1 MKSLTGFQPGNFPV
15 RSRSD
20 IPEAL
25 EALKNRPLYAEK
37 WAHFKMVNFLREGD
51 FSLPWLWP
59 WVLSLPSTARFLTS
73 FCTDGAHRN

>member
-1 MKSLTGFQPGNFPV
+1 MKSLTSFQPGNFPV

-37 WAHFKMVNFLREGD
+37 WAHFKMVNLFWEGGFLFALALALGFEPPLY
-51 FSLPWLWP
+51 SP
-59 WVLSLPSTARFLTS
+59 LST
-73 FCTDGAHRN
+73 